1 MAPMNDAK
9 QPSPSSPKA
18 SSFMNISEATDD
30 TDKIMLVNAYSDDAF
45 ILFLFSGSPRL
56 FLRAMFGIRFYVK
69 CQPDDKSENSL
80 VSC

>member
-30 TDKIMLVNAYSDDAF
+30 TDKTMLVNAYSDDAF
-45 ILFLFSGSPRL
+45 ILLLF
-56 FLRAMFGIRFYVK
+56 
-69 CQPDDKSENSL
+69 
-80 VSC
+80 